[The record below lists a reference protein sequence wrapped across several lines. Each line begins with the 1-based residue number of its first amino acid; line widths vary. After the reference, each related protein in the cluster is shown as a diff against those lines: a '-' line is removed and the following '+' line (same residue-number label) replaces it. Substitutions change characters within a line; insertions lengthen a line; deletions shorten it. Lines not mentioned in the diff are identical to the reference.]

1 MTPSEFKALKPQFAD
16 VDDTIVQT
24 YLDLAGRYVFDPA
37 NDDAVA
43 ALTCH
48 FMTLD
53 GLGTDAASK
62 SFASGEAAYQSIKS
76 GQLTLT
82 RYQRAAGADETFSG
96 WLRQTPCGKFYA
108 LLLKLERG
116 GPRLVSG
123 GVGTCV
129 TPYSKDALGWPLDS
143 WATGGYG
150 S

>member
-1 MTPSEFKALKPQFAD
+1 MTPTEFKTLKPQFAD
-16 VDDTIVQT
+16 VPDETVQM
-24 YLDLAGRYVFDPA
+24 YLDLAGRYVFDPT

-48 FMTLD
+48 FMTLE

-82 RYQRAAGADETFSG
+82 RYQKAAGEGATFSS
-96 WLRQTPCGKFYA
+96 WLRQTPCGQFYA
-108 LLLKLERG
+108 LLLKMERG

-123 GVGTCV
+123 GVGHCV
-129 TPYSKDALGWPLDS
+129 TAYSKDGPLGWPIDG
-143 WATGGYG
+143 WAT
-150 S
+150 SL